1 MVKLTESEWKSEL
14 KKVEQRVIA
23 LERALE
29 ALLRREMEADR
40 SAQASDGWYS
50 ND

>member
-1 MVKLTESEWKSEL
+1 MTESDCKSEL
-14 KKVEQRVIA
+14 KKMEERVIA

-50 ND
+50 NA